1 MKLDRSA
8 SADWLLKFASDPLG
22 YAHFLRVKHDI
33 ANRCAGSPANF
44 QANNY
49 YPATKLAQAVV
60 IQN

>member
-49 YPATKLAQAVV
+49 
-60 IQN
+60 I